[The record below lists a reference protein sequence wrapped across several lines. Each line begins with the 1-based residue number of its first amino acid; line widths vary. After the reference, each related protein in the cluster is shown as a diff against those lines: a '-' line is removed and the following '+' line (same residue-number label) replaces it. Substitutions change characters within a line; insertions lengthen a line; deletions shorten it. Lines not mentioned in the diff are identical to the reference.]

1 MAKPSGRRQNRPMSI
16 STHHQRRSI
25 IMTVLFLIG
34 LGIAIF
40 LYCAFG
46 LHMFERQAQQ
56 DNANTQSP
64 VTATEENGTVEA
76 SQLNIETAVNKIDT
90 YYSLLSQKKSD
101 QLRNEGFETAAGA
114 VEMGW
119 LDDIDYSVD
128 ANNIN
133 PDATAFPAPVGSY
146 AGNDVYSISSFF
158 SSLPSEPTIH
168 SIITGDTQVCGWIY
182 YDSVA
187 NSWNLIDPTIPT
199 ATQAASATQISRG
212 SEDGGVSTEVSTPGV
227 FSNSWWA
234 YAMVSVDVTSTST
247 DYDVSITLRD
257 FDDGITADIPSTL
270 LAGINRS
277 SVGQPI
283 EEARRNANANANG
296 NSNDA
301 DDENADENGND
312 NSSDRTEVT
321 DRNNDGRAD
330 GRAAGVC
337 VIYRG
342 TLDNFDPTLIGKEE
356 LKLDGDICPVTIVA
370 GDEDVTPIVTIGT
383 DSAQDIAKLMNEE
396 QMERYGINPDAVNED
411 DSDAN
416 GGTIVDDNANQNG
429 DAAQNGADSNAQTT
443 QQNGDT
449 QQDDAAGD
457 GAATIGDVAN

>member
-56 DNANTQSP
+56 ENANTQSP

-101 QLRNEGFETAAGA
+101 QLRNEGFEAAAGA

-119 LDDIDYSVD
+119 LDDIEYSID

-146 AGNDVYSISSFF
+146 AGNNVYSISSFF

-212 SEDGGVSTEVSTPGV
+212 SNDGGVSTEVSTPGV

-247 DYDVSITLRD
+247 DYDVSITPRD
-257 FDDGITADIPSTL
+257 FDDGITADVPSTL

-283 EEARRNANANANG
+283 EEARRNANANANA

-301 DDENADENGND
+301 DDENANGNEND
-312 NSSDRTEVT
+312 SARTEVT

-342 TLDNFDPTLIGKEE
+342 TLDNFDPTLIGKDE
-356 LKLDGDICPVTIVA
+356 LRLDGDICPVSIVA
-370 GDEDVTPIVTIGT
+370 GEEDVTPIVTIGT

-429 DAAQNGADSNAQTT
+429 DAAQNGAGSNAQTT

-449 QQDDAAGD
+449 QQGDAAGD
-457 GAATIGDVAN
+457 GAATMGDVAN